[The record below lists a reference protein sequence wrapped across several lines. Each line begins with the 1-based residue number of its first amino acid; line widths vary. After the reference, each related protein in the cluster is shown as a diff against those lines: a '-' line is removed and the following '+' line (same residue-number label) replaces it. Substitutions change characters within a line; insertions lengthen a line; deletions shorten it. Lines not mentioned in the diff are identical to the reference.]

1 MKKKVVFIMG
11 TAHCGSTLL
20 TLVLGSHSN
29 CRALG
34 EVSNLPEF
42 HRQERS
48 PCSVC
53 QGDCQFWGNTL
64 SNQDMQTLSQG
75 FAERRIHP
83 HIPLKLEKAVRGLLK
98 NDQVFNPYSLIAAK
112 TNEAVL
118 IDSTKTVYW
127 LEKKLAAREFQAGK
141 LDAQL
146 IHLIR
151 DGRAVMNSYS
161 RRKQY
166 RGLSAEQFGQQ
177 FGELWMNRINN
188 EHRFFDGF
196 LGKKLRLRYEEFA
209 TNTEATLKNLCAW
222 LDLDFQPDMVNY
234 WKYEHHTISGNSGTH
249 SLISKHQESTPQQ
262 PIAVQAKPIAEKEF
276 SIRLDQ
282 RWQTKLS
289 PEQIAAFYNSTG
301 NLNEAYEWN

>member
-42 HRQERS
+42 HRNHQS

-53 QGDCQFWGNTL
+53 KGECSFWQ
-64 SNQDMQTLSQG
+64 SAFSKQDMQALSQG
-75 FAERRIHP
+75 FAERRIHR
-83 HIPLKLEKAVRGLLK
+83 HIPLKLEKTVRGLLK
-98 NDQVFNPYSLIAAK
+98 NDRLFNPYSIIASR
-112 TNEAVL
+112 TDEAVL

-127 LEKKLAAREFQAGK
+127 LEKKLAAREFQAGL

-151 DGRAVMNSYS
+151 DGRAVMNSYA
-161 RRKQY
+161 RRKCYQ
-166 RGLSAEQFGQQ
+166 GLSAEQFGQQ

-196 LGKKLRLRYEEFA
+196 AGKKVRLRYEEFA
-209 TNTEATLKNLCAW
+209 TNTENTLKDLCAR
-222 LDLDFQPDMVNY
+222 LDLDFQLDMMNY
-234 WKYEHHTISGNSGTH
+234 WKHEHHTISGNSGTH
-249 SLISKHQESTPQQ
+249 SLINKHQDSALKQAV
-262 PIAVQAKPIAEKEF
+262 AVQVKPKAEKEF

-282 RWQTKLS
+282 RWKTKLS
-289 PEQIAAFYNSTG
+289 AEQVAAFYNSTG
-301 NLNEAYEWN
+301 NMNEAFEWN